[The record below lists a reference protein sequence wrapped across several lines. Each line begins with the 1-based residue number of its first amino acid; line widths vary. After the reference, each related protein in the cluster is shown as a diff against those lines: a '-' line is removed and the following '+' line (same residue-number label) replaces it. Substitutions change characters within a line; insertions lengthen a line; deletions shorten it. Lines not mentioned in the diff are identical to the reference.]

1 MDGIYQGYVNLKNKP
16 QTHPVIYLGDRETE
30 VVNTTRFTPQ
40 AIEQVNR
47 AAALIDACENR
58 DSNSTKKEWESDDT
72 REDFIAFSSLLAC
85 NFNNPNFAQFA
96 KNLGFYPLFNAYRSR
111 NDKHRL
117 MNFFIQVANC
127 KDITPEYLNEMKEYT
142 YRFDVVVD
150 IGYEKYLR
158 NTYDTIKDMFTA
170 NGFNG

>member
-72 REDFIAFSSLLAC
+72 REDFIAFSSLLAR
-85 NFNNPNFAQFA
+85 NFNNPDFAQFA
-96 KNLGFYPLFNAYRSR
+96 NNLGFYPLFNAYCKR
-111 NDKHRL
+111 NKEPKL
-117 MNFFIQVANC
+117 MNFFIRVANS
-127 KDITPEYLNEMKEYT
+127 KDLTPQYLNEMKEFIK
-142 YRFDVVVD
+142 RFDVVIDV
-150 IGYEKYLR
+150 GYEQYLR
-158 NTYDTIKDMFTA
+158 KTYNTIKDMFTTQDYYT
-170 NGFNG
+170 